1 MTNQESLLQI
11 IQESPLSE
19 TTKNFFTKKVQRE
32 GATPENIT
40 ALSELLRAIE
50 KDNFTKIVDAV
61 DPNDPKIIAAKKQME
76 SEVKAAADEY
86 SQTLQRL
93 EKQSNRLASDIQED
107 LRNIEKVIVDAATA
121 EA

>member
-1 MTNQESLLQI
+1 M
-11 IQESPLSE
+11 SE